1 MDVYLCPYSFRDTRV
16 QLRHQLLKMKVSLAR
31 LRKTIC
37 FTCGISWLFRDYHCF
52 TAHYLL
58 RNKVM
63 PQKPCHG
70 KNAPESAAAASHS
83 RTKTW
88 QTRERMSLA
97 AAAVPVVTKKNAVEH
112 LLVRGINFSYA
123 VMSFAPSVPLPQVI
137 ICVLSSAVDSWL

>member
-1 MDVYLCPYSFRDTRV
+1 
-16 QLRHQLLKMKVSLAR
+16 
-31 LRKTIC
+31 
-37 FTCGISWLFRDYHCF
+37 
-52 TAHYLL
+52 
-58 RNKVM
+58 M

-112 LLVRGINFSYA
+112 LLVREIGFSYA
-123 VMSFAPSVPLPQVI
+123 LWSFAPSVPGPITAPGDNL
-137 ICVLSSAVDSWL
+137 CTKSSGVDSGR